1 MHTGGAGILTYKD
14 SEAGCR
20 GQWTDEEYNDWDK
33 VDELTNLPDR
43 AFHRNVDKLVLDAG
57 QKYADV
63 LKVALICP
71 PTIYGMIDFCTN
83 QNVELIGDFLGT
95 GRGPVSGRSRQV
107 YELAKLILSAQYI
120 PIVGEGK
127 ARWNNIHVADLS
139 NVYLLLCEA
148 AVSKRLEADLWG
160 GNVYYLVE
168 RDEHLWS
175 DIAVQIGQEVEKKG
189 YGKSLEKKTLSREA
203 ALEQAG
209 FEAESWGMN
218 SRGKALRARKVLG
231 WKPSAPSL
239 EESIP
244 EIVQK
249 EYERLQKS

>member
-1 MHTGGAGILTYKD
+1 MVVFI
-14 SEAGCR
+14 S
-20 GQWTDEEYNDWDK
+20 N
-33 VDELTNLPDR
+33 
-43 AFHRNVDKLVLDAG
+43 
-57 QKYADV
+57 
-63 LKVALICP
+63 
-71 PTIYGMIDFCTN
+71 IDCGLSVIST
-83 QNVELIGDFLGT
+83 GT

-107 YELAKLILSAQYI
+107 YELTKLILASQYI

-127 ARWNNIHVADLS
+127 ARWNNIHVADLA

-148 AVSKRLEADLWG
+148 AVSQRLDADMWG

-175 DIAVQIGQEVEKKG
+175 DIAVQIGQEAEKKG
-189 YGKSLEKKTLSREA
+189 YAKGLEKKTLSREV

-218 SRGKALRARKVLG
+218 SRGKALRARKVLD

-239 EESIP
+239 EDSIP
-244 EIVQK
+244 EIVES
-249 EYERLQKS
+249 EYQRLQKSKQ